1 MRQST
6 SITGCVRGRLVGW
19 LVGNAFV
26 RRSTRRT
33 LLTYLTLFVVIST
46 TVFSFFFSTSLFFN
60 RIQEEIHAEM
70 PGPQPKDLRELLWNR
85 GTAFN
90 DDTGERYHPTD
101 RAHKTPNSLTTHEL
115 SLVMSKKSKREIRLK
130 RGLKHPDE
138 SMKKP
143 KPGPSVIYNI
153 PSGAMTER
161 ESRLR
166 RSMKDIYKVK
176 NQKFISNLS
185 SIATDDEEENVDLPR
200 LYPYSDKMDNM

>member
-1 MRQST
+1 
-6 SITGCVRGRLVGW
+6 
-19 LVGNAFV
+19 
-26 RRSTRRT
+26 
-33 LLTYLTLFVVIST
+33 
-46 TVFSFFFSTSLFFN
+46 
-60 RIQEEIHAEM
+60 M

-185 SIATDDEEENVDLPR
+185 SIATDEEEDEGSPKLH
-200 LYPYSDKMDNM
+200 PYTDKMDNT